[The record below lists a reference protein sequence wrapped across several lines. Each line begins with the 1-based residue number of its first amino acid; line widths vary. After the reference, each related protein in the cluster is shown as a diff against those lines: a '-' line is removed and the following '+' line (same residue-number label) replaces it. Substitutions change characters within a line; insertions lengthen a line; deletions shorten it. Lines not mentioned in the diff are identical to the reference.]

1 MPGWIKW
8 SLRVTLVLGLA
19 IAAVAFVKREEITRL
34 LAVNTL
40 FDADRIVANFS
51 NMDRLFLHRPVPRGN
66 GRVSALPHGPEM
78 ALPDGTMGWIKTRA
92 VTALVVLHNGQ
103 IVHESYYQG
112 TTAEDR
118 RISWSMAKSYLS
130 MLFGLV
136 LADGDIAALDDP
148 VTKYAPALKG
158 GAYDGA
164 SILNVLQMTSGVE
177 FDEDYLDY
185 NSDINRMGRVLALG
199 GTMDG
204 FAAGLTET
212 EATPGGNW
220 AYTSIDTHV
229 LGMVIRGATGRDIA
243 DLLSERIIKPM
254 GLEAEPYYLTD
265 GEGVAFVLGGL
276 NLTTRDYA
284 RMGLMVAQDGR
295 LNGQQIVPADWIA
308 ASTAPSAPTKPGKL
322 GYGYQ
327 WWIPKGASEGE
338 VMARGIYGQ
347 YVYIDRARD
356 VVIAVNAAD
365 RQFRDD
371 GVDDQNVEMFRR
383 IATSLKN

>member
-1 MPGWIKW
+1 MRSWVKW
-8 SLRVTLVLGLA
+8 VLRVTLVLGLA
-19 IAAVAFVKREEITRL
+19 IAAVAFAKREEITRL

-40 FDADRIVANFS
+40 FDEDRIVDNFS
-51 NMDRLFLHRPVPRGN
+51 NMNRLFLHRPVPHGS
-66 GRVSALPHGPEM
+66 GPISPLPKGPEQP
-78 ALPDGTMGWIKTRA
+78 LPKGAADWIKDRA
-92 VTALVVLHNGQ
+92 VTALVVLKDGQ
-103 IVHESYYQG
+103 IVHESYYHG
-112 TTAEDR
+112 TGPKDR

-136 LADGDIAALDDP
+136 MEDGDITSLDDP
-148 VTKYAPALKG
+148 VTKYAPVLKG

-204 FAAGLTET
+204 FSVGLTAT
-212 EATPGGNW
+212 EATPGENW

-229 LGMVIRGATGRDIA
+229 LGMVIRGATGRDIPG
-243 DLLSERIIKPM
+243 LLSERIITPM

-295 LNGQQIVPADWIA
+295 LNGQQIVPANWIA
-308 ASTAPSAPTKPGKL
+308 ASTAPSAPTAPGKL

-327 WWIPKGASEGE
+327 WWVPKGATGGE

-365 RQFRDD
+365 RNFRDD
-371 GVDDQNVEMFRR
+371 GVDDTNVEMFRR
-383 IATSLKN
+383 IATSLQN

>member
-1 MPGWIKW
+1 MRPWLKW
-8 SLRVTLVLGLA
+8 ALRLTLVLLLA
-19 IAAVAFVKREEITRL
+19 AAGTALVKREEITRL

-40 FDADRIVANFS
+40 FDAGRIVENFS
-51 NMDRLFLHRPVPRGN
+51 HMDRLFLHTPVPRGS
-66 GRVSALPHGPEM
+66 GPVSSLPRGADMPLPEG
-78 ALPDGTMGWIKTRA
+78 AQDWIADRA
-92 VTALVVLHNGQ
+92 VTALLVLHDGRV
-103 IVHESYYQG
+103 VHESYHLG
-112 TTAEDR
+112 TAASDR

-148 VTKYAPALKG
+148 VTKYAPALRG
-158 GAYDGA
+158 GAYEGVT
-164 SILNVLQMTSGVE
+164 LRNVLQMTSGVA

-185 NSDINRMGRVLALG
+185 GSDINRMGRVLALG

-212 EATPGGNW
+212 EATPGENW

-229 LGMVIRGATGRDIA
+229 LGMVIRGATGRSIP
-243 DLLSERIIKPM
+243 DLLSERIIAPM

-265 GEGVAFVLGGL
+265 GDGVAFVLGGL
-276 NLTTRDYA
+276 NMTTRDYA
-284 RMGLMVAQDGR
+284 RMGLMVAQKGR
-295 LNGQQIVPADWIA
+295 LNGRQIVPAGWIA
-308 ASTAPSAPTKPGKL
+308 RSTAPSAPTAPGKT

-327 WWIPKGASEGE
+327 WWIPVGAAPGV

-347 YVYIDRARD
+347 YVYIDPARN

-365 RQFRDD
+365 RAFRED
-371 GVDDQNVEMFRR
+371 GVNDENLEIFRR
-383 IATSLKN
+383 IATSLPE